1 MHTMANELSSDR
13 TTTMSEPGES
23 REFES
28 LLPAN
33 SRIKLIGVGG
43 IGCVVLEYLTVYL
56 NSLAKPLRL
65 VLVDGDSFEPAT
77 VSRMS
82 FASFGNK
89 AQVKAAEAVQ
99 RLGQT
104 SLTVAWRGD
113 YVSEDNVADIV
124 KENDLVLMCVDNFV
138 SRRVVSD
145 HCQQL
150 DNVAL
155 FSAGNDGMSLPEQ
168 RGTYGNVQVHVRQ
181 GGVDRTVPIT
191 RYHPEIAKAT
201 QGHPN
206 QVGCGELVK
215 SVPQILFT
223 NLAVGSSLLNAFLA
237 YTLGYLEY
245 QEVKLDILD
254 ARCLPQFPLAAPIGP
269 VVK

>member
-1 MHTMANELSSDR
+1 MANELNHDHA
-13 TTTMSEPGES
+13 TTMAEPGES
-23 REFES
+23 RGLES

-43 IGCVVLEYLTVYL
+43 IGCVVLEYLMVYL
-56 NSLAKPLRL
+56 NSLARPLRL
-65 VLVDGDSFEPAT
+65 VLIDGDSFEPSNI
-77 VSRMS
+77 SRMS
-82 FASFGNK
+82 FAAFGNK
-89 AQVKAAEAVQ
+89 AQIKAAEAVQ
-99 RLGQT
+99 RLGHT

-113 YVSEDNVADIV
+113 YVSESNVAEIV
-124 KENDLVLMCVDNFV
+124 KEDDLILMCVDNFV
-138 SRRVVSD
+138 SRRVVSE
-145 HCQQL
+145 HCQRL
-150 DNVAL
+150 NNVAL
-155 FSAGNDGMSLPEQ
+155 FSAGNDGVSLPEQ
-168 RGTYGNVQVHVRQ
+168 RGTYGNVQVYIRQ
-181 GGVDRTVPIT
+181 GGLDRTVPIT

-237 YTLGYLEY
+237 YTLGCLEY

-254 ARCLPQFPLAAPIGP
+254 ARCLPQFPLATPLGPAIG
-269 VVK
+269 